1 MSSTLSQAA
10 IDELLS
16 QRQDTP
22 PQLPPFSSMETD
34 AVGEIMNISMGA
46 AATALSSM
54 LNKQVLITTPRVQVL
69 RVEDFLCESM
79 VPAVGVEIRYTE
91 GLAGSNIFI
100 MKQGDIKVIVDILM
114 GGDGTNVAGEF
125 NEMHA
130 SAICEVMNQMM
141 GSASTA
147 LASFFRRSINIS
159 PPTSYPIE
167 ANASVGGPFSEETIV
182 EIRFKLTVGD
192 LIDSEMVSTM
202 PISFAKELAG
212 LALGF
217 ATEEEPAPPP
227 RPAHREP
234 PTREQERTAPA
245 AGSAQPVAP
254 QAAPPPAPAPGMVY
268 ANPAKA
274 PLASVHAINF
284 SSFDEDEGSL
294 NLPNAPANLNMILDV
309 PLEISVEIGRT
320 KRPVREILE
329 FSQGSIIELE
339 KLAGDP
345 VDITVN
351 GQLIAKGDVVV
362 IDDNFGVRITE
373 IIPQRDRIRKIK
385 K

>member
-10 IDELLS
+10 IDELLNQNQNNS
-16 QRQDTP
+16 PSVEVFTG
-22 PQLPPFSSMETD
+22 MELD
-34 AVGEIMNISMGA
+34 AIGEIMNISMGA

-54 LNKQVLITTPRVQVL
+54 LNKQVLITTPRVKVL
-69 RVEDFLCESM
+69 RTEEFLVETM
-79 VPAVGVEIRYTE
+79 VPGVGVEINYTE

-100 MKQGDIKVIVDILM
+100 MKQQDIKVIVDILM
-114 GGDGTNVAGEF
+114 GGDGTNTDGEF
-125 NEMHA
+125 NEMHS

-159 PPTSYPIE
+159 PPSAFPIE
-167 ANASVGGPFSEETIV
+167 ANTSFRKPFDEELIV

-202 PISFAKELAG
+202 PVSFGKELAG

-217 ATEEEPAPPP
+217 ATEVVPESPAPAPAPAVKKETAREEPAPS
-227 RPAHREP
+227 
-234 PTREQERTAPA
+234 PA
-245 AGSAQPVAP
+245 AVKPC
-254 QAAPPPAPAPGMVY
+254 PPARGPAV
-268 ANPAKA
+268 
-274 PLASVHAINF
+274 SVQSINF
-284 SSFDEDEGSL
+284 NSFDEEESDPGL
-294 NLPNAPANLNMILDV
+294 HNLPANLNMILDV

-320 KRPVREILE
+320 KRMVREILD

-339 KLAGDP
+339 KVAGDP

-373 IIPQRDRIRKIK
+373 IIPQKDRIKKINK
-385 K
+385 